1 MRGGFFFA
9 DLKEKTLPMSSAVI
23 IKDVHPA
30 RDIPEKRSAGAV
42 FTANSMQ
49 ETETWTIIMA
59 G

>member
-1 MRGGFFFA
+1 
-9 DLKEKTLPMSSAVI
+9 MSSAVI